1 MQYIYFEIPKKCPIC
16 GGETSLVESESG
28 TINLVCGNPQCEGK
42 LVNIINHFCSKNHGL
57 NIKGLSKATIE
68 RLINCGWLNSKSD
81 IFKLSQFKKEWS
93 NIPGF
98 GEKSV
103 SNIIESI
110 EASKNTS
117 LDKFIASLGIPLIGN
132 RISKILAREFK
143 TWDKFREAILDE
155 KYNFY
160 SLDGFGYEMNKSLKD
175 YDYSEADEVAKFLNF
190 TSEEIKVTEGT
201 CKGLTI
207 VITGKLKEFKNRDAL
222 KAEIEA
228 LGGKVSGSIS
238 SKTDY
243 LINNDINSTTGKN
256 KAAKEK
262 GVAIIS
268 EKEFIKKF
276 LKK

>member
-1 MQYIYFEIPKKCPIC
+1 MIEYIQIPTHCPYCDSELKIINNNGVKVLKC
-16 GGETSLVESESG
+16 
-28 TINLVCGNPQCEGK
+28 INNNCNAK

-68 RLINCGWLNSKSD
+68 KLINCGWLNSKSD

-155 KYNFY
+155 EYNFY

-175 YDYSEADEVAKFLNF
+175 YDYSEADEIAKLLNF
-190 TSEEIKVTEGT
+190 ASEETEVTKET
-201 CKGLTI
+201 LKGMTI
-207 VITGKLKEFKNRDAL
+207 VITGKLQEYKRRDDL